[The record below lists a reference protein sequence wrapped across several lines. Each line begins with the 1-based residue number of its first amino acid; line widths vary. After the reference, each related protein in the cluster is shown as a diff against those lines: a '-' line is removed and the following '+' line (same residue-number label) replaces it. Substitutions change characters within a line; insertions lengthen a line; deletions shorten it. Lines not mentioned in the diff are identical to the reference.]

1 MLYPLSYGGQA
12 ITKVSASR
20 LGLTKTSNTSAL
32 VTPRPWLR
40 VVCTGDAPRLPSMSS
55 RAAGR
60 RARTV
65 LVAAALVA
73 GVGGCVSQSPPE
85 PAVIRDTAPPW
96 PAPRDAV
103 SYLRQAGLAELPLND
118 TSNPWVFDLTIT
130 LDEQRVTVPANVGVD
145 RPRAVQAAVHTHD
158 DSGKVWLEGEGNET
172 VTLGQLF
179 TVWGVRFD
187 QRCLGHAC
195 RNLAVRV
202 DDRLVTTNPQ
212 QVVLRGAKTITISV
226 TTR

>member
-1 MLYPLSYGGQA
+1 M
-12 ITKVSASR
+12 
-20 LGLTKTSNTSAL
+20 
-32 VTPRPWLR
+32 
-40 VVCTGDAPRLPSMSS
+40 
-55 RAAGR
+55 
-60 RARTV
+60 
-65 LVAAALVA
+65 VAAM
-73 GVGGCVSQSPPE
+73 GGCVSQSPPE
-85 PAVIRDTAPPW
+85 PAVIRDSAPPW
-96 PAPRDAV
+96 PAPRDAI
-103 SYLRQAGLAELPLND
+103 SYLREAGLAELPLND
-118 TSNPWVFDLTIT
+118 TSNPWVLGLTIT
-130 LDEQRVTVPANVGVD
+130 VDGQPVTVPANVGVD

-195 RNLAVRV
+195 HNLAVRV